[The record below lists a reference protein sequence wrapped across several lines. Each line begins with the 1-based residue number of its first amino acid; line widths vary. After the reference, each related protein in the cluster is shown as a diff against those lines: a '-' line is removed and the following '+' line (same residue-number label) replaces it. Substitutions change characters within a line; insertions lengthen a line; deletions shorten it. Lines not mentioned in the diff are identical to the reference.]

1 MGNTSTDD
9 TKNAENKYRKIPGF
23 YSDLMGAL
31 LISYSTSPE
40 QMRYIV
46 ACDLYGYV
54 NASLIYSKKIT
65 KVDSTSKKEYSSLM
79 ESCLSDLNN
88 AVMNFKT
95 TDTFT
100 GNEYLNRAMN
110 VLKQIIM
117 DNDMVSTNWSY
128 VSNPLGTASVDQ
140 DRVQNTR
147 YKEI

>member
-1 MGNTSTDD
+1 
-9 TKNAENKYRKIPGF
+9 
-23 YSDLMGAL
+23 
-31 LISYSTSPE
+31 
-40 QMRYIV
+40 
-46 ACDLYGYV
+46 
-54 NASLIYSKKIT
+54 
-65 KVDSTSKKEYSSLM
+65 M